1 MRKVALLSALLA
13 ISGLAPPRG
22 FVEAAPTA
30 QPPAARFR
38 SGIDV
43 VEVAVLAKDREGKP
57 INDLTRDEISVLE
70 NGTPQTLVAFE
81 KVSFPVRQE
90 AMPGPAVQVP
100 LDVSS
105 NEPATPSRVFV
116 LVLDSNHVSATR
128 ARTVKSLARQFVE
141 NYIGPN
147 DYAGVFSPG
156 ALAAATQDFTTDKAR
171 LLAAIDQF
179 TGMKMQSATV
189 ELDREKQ
196 AAAGMRGAIPMHNG
210 RDPSDGERTDRA
222 LALTGTLEALASH
235 LERISGRRKTLLLF
249 SEGVDYDQADV
260 LGKVQRNASDVMH
273 GMGRAVGALMRTN
286 VALYAV
292 DPRGLNSAESDLLE
306 TPVMDLPGTAG
317 FSGRTVGDE
326 QNDSIRTLRQ
336 LSESTGGFAAVNRND
351 YSGAFQRIL
360 DDSSSYYVVA
370 YSPERPAKPGEIRS
384 ILVKV
389 SRPGVS
395 VTARNGYSGK
405 EQAQLRRTVADL
417 PASEPSSG
425 FTMPSMRG
433 RGRAPEP
440 VAMPSSEPARTR
452 GLAAPLQELL
462 ASPLPQPG
470 LPIRVQAV
478 VLRGDGRKSDVRLV
492 VEVLGRALRFD
503 EQGGRFN
510 ERLELAMMTVNDG
523 GRASNGTSINV
534 DLRLTPEDLG
544 RVKGTG
550 VRWLSALELP
560 AGRHQL
566 RVAGRAAGTGI
577 SGMITHD
584 IVVPATRRSGI
595 EMSGVTLTSA
605 PSVLMITRGKAW
617 LEQALP
623 TPPTAARAFVAGDQ
637 ITAAVEVYRQGTPGA
652 GATLVARIDRG
663 DGSPSGFEQR
673 RVVQASGPGSEPI
686 GFPIDTAKLAA
697 GRYVLRVSLEGAGA
711 EPVQRAVPFEIV
723 AR

>member
-1 MRKVALLSALLA
+1 MRKAVLLSAILA
-13 ISGLAPPRG
+13 IAGLMPPRG
-22 FVEAAPTA
+22 FVAAARAPQ
-30 QPPAARFR
+30 QPAPRFR
-38 SGIDV
+38 SGVDV
-43 VEVAVLAKDREGKP
+43 VEVAVLAKDRDGKP
-57 INDLTRDEISVLE
+57 ITDLTRDEISVLE

-90 AMPGPAVQVP
+90 AKPEPAVQVAQ
-100 LDVSS
+100 DVAS
-105 NEPATPSRVFV
+105 NEPAAPSRVFV
-116 LVLDSNHVSATR
+116 LVLDSHHVSATR

-141 NYIGPN
+141 NYLGPH

-179 TGMKMQSATV
+179 TGMKMLSATV

-196 AAAGMRGAIPMHNG
+196 AAAGMRVPTPMHNG

-260 LGKVQRNASDVMH
+260 LGKVQRNASDVMR
-273 GMGRAVGALMRTN
+273 GMGRAMGALMRTN

-292 DPRGLNSAESDLLE
+292 DPRALNSADADLLE
-306 TPVMDLPGTAG
+306 TPIMDLPGTAG
-317 FSGRTVGDE
+317 FSGRTVADE
-326 QNDSIRTLRQ
+326 QNDSIRTLRS

-351 YSGAFQRIL
+351 FAGAFQRIL

-370 YSPERPAKPGEIRS
+370 YSPERPAKPGEQRS
-384 ILVKV
+384 ISVKV

-395 VTARNGYSGK
+395 ISARNGYSGK
-405 EQAQLRRTVADL
+405 EEARVRRAVADL

-425 FTMPSMRG
+425 FPMPSTRG

-440 VAMPSSEPARTR
+440 IAMPSESARTR
-452 GLAAPLQELL
+452 NLAAPLQELL

-510 ERLELAMMTVNDG
+510 ERLELALMTVNDG
-523 GRASNGTSINV
+523 GRASNGTSINI

-550 VRWLSALELP
+550 VRWLSALDLAP
-560 AGRHQL
+560 GHHQL

-577 SGMITHD
+577 SGMTTHD
-584 IVVPATRRSGI
+584 IVVPAARKNGI
-595 EMSGVTLTSA
+595 EMSGVTLTSV
-605 PSVLMITRGKAW
+605 PSVLMITKGKPW

-637 ITAAVEVYRQGTPGA
+637 ITAAVEVYRQGTPPA
-652 GATLVARIDRG
+652 GATLVARVDRR
-663 DGSPSGFEQR
+663 DGSPSGFEDR
-673 RVVQASGPGSEPI
+673 RIVQATGPGSESI
-686 GFPIDTAKLAA
+686 GFPVSTAKLPA
-697 GRYVLRVSLEGAGA
+697 GRYVLRVSLEAPGA
-711 EPVQRAVPFEIV
+711 EPLERAVPFEIV
-723 AR
+723 GR